1 MIKKLFIICIASLF
15 SLVGCASREITE
27 EAMKENIISKGIV
40 FKEDATIDYLNNQSE
55 NYKNLFKQEYNKI
68 TSSITYNSV
77 EDKFYCAC
85 VNVEDYKKLIQK
97 DTEGYQKDYENML
110 TLALDQ
116 RSIDDYIYAY
126 MRNAIN
132 TCGTVQKVF
141 ELSLSD
147 TKDSF
152 ANNTVIVNMVEDCIN
167 ELYDGSINYRK
178 IETEVE
184 WVKPSE
190 QLILGKGILLCVN
203 CDGVKTNCFLRIDQV
218 LQSEDAQNYVR
229 NLSSINQNLNFEGNL
244 YVITYTIMNLGKESV
259 TFNDKIVSVNGV
271 GNIITF
277 NRKDIA
283 GLESSKK
290 IEPGIET
297 TITNLYVGNNSGGLL
312 WYDEV
317 CNNIL
322 GINLNQ

>member
-1 MIKKLFIICIASLF
+1 MKKLFIICIASIL
-15 SLVGCASREITE
+15 SLVGCTSREITE
-27 EAMKENIISKGIV
+27 EAIKENIINEGIV
-40 FKEDATIDYLNNQSE
+40 FKEDITIDHLNDQSE
-55 NYKNLFKQEYNKI
+55 NYKNLFKQEYNRI
-68 TSSITYNSV
+68 MSSITYNSV
-77 EDKFYCAC
+77 ENKFYCNC

-110 TLALDQ
+110 TLELDQ
-116 RSIDDYIYAY
+116 RSIDDYIYTY

-132 TCGTVQKVF
+132 TCSTVQKVF

-152 ANNTVIVNMVEDCIN
+152 ESNTIIVNMVEDCIN
-167 ELYDGSINYRK
+167 ELYDDSINYRK
-178 IETEVE
+178 AETEVG

-190 QLILGKGILLCVN
+190 QLILGKGILLCVDCN
-203 CDGVKTNCFLRIDQV
+203 GVNTNCFLRIDQV
-218 LQSEDAQNYVR
+218 LQAEDAKNYVR
-229 NLSSINQNLNFEGNL
+229 NLSGINKNLKFEGDL
-244 YVITYTIMNLGKESV
+244 CVITYTIMNLGKESV
-259 TFNDKIVSVNGV
+259 TFNDKIVSVNEV

-297 TITNLYVGNNSGGLL
+297 TITNLYVGNDSGGLL

-322 GINLNQ
+322 GINLN